1 MIRQLLLAG
10 LACGTLLGAVGCKHC
25 CRRNRDRGYDSVAPP
40 PVGPGLGD
48 PFPSSGGSR
57 IPPPSVPTSPPP
69 TVPDTLPPP
78 VVPDSRSS
86 FRIDPALP
94 PSQWNPTPT
103 APSSQPTPRTEKKEL
118 LVPEPL
124 PGGAPPELP
133 SDRKPITSGFLEE
146 PIPSSGGSDRPP
158 KASSVPPPVISEPAP
173 SKPSLEPPTSSTPV
187 GLPGFA
193 RVPGHEGVASGRRP
207 SLDGFDWLKA
217 NGYRTVVYLHA
228 PTADVSAARELAEK
242 RGLRFSPIAVSPANL
257 AKALD
262 EFTAV
267 VNDNGARPVYVA
279 DENGVRA
286 GALWYLVFR
295 TSDLLG
301 DDTAR
306 LRADPLGL
314 TEAGTEEQKQFWLAI
329 QDVLAKR

>member
-1 MIRQLLLAG
+1 
-10 LACGTLLGAVGCKHC
+10 LACGTLLSAVGCKHC
-25 CRRNRDRGYDSVAPP
+25 CRRNRDRDYDSVPPP

-57 IPPPSVPTSPPP
+57 IPPPSVPTSPPA

-94 PSQWNPTPT
+94 PGPWDPTPT
-103 APSSQPTPRTEKKEL
+103 SPSSQPTPRVEKKEL
-118 LVPEPL
+118 LAPDPL
-124 PGGAPPELP
+124 PSGAPPELP
-133 SDRKPITSGFLEE
+133 LDRKPSTSGFLEE
-146 PIPSSGGSDRPP
+146 PIRSSGGSDLPP
-158 KASSVPPPVISEPAP
+158 KTGATLPPAIAEATSP
-173 SKPSLEPPTSSTPV
+173 KPSLEPPTPGAPV
-187 GLPGFA
+187 GLPGFT

-217 NGYRTVVYLHA
+217 NGYHTIVYLHA
-228 PTADVSAARELAEK
+228 PAADVSAARVLAEK
-242 RGLRFSPIAVSPANL
+242 RGLRFVPIAVSPANL

-262 EFTAV
+262 EFAAV
-267 VNDNGARPVYVA
+267 VNDRGAQPIYVA
-279 DENGVRA
+279 DDNGTRA

-301 DDTAR
+301 ADTAR